1 MRFMVMHKVDDK
13 MEAGAPPNKD
23 IIRGMGKLVG
33 ESLRAGTLLDG
44 AGLHRSA
51 ERVRLRFSGG
61 AVEAKH
67 GPYAGEHELV
77 ASFAMIKAKSLDHAV
92 ELARRFGA
100 IAGDGEIEVGPVVE
114 PWDLGMVPR
123 PPDLEG
129 GRFLLLFKADAQSE
143 AGAAPSPECRA
154 AMTRIKDELARAG
167 VLLSAET
174 LAPSARGARLPSGPK
189 EKRTWIDGPFTES
202 KELVA
207 GYSLVGVATRED
219 ALAWADRYAEILG
232 DNEVDVRPLADPPD
246 FAG

>member
-1 MRFMVMHKVDDK
+1 
-13 MEAGAPPNKD
+13 
-23 IIRGMGKLVG
+23 
-33 ESLRAGTLLDG
+33 
-44 AGLHRSA
+44 
-51 ERVRLRFSGG
+51 VRLRFSGG

-129 GRFLLLFKADAQSE
+129 GRFLLLFKADAASE
-143 AGAAPSPECRA
+143 AGTALDPARRA
-154 AMTRIKDELARAG
+154 KMDRLLDELAKAG
-167 VLLSAET
+167 ALLMAER
-174 LAPSARGARLPSGPK
+174 LAPSSRGARLASRPAG
-189 EKRTWIDGPFTES
+189 KRTWVDGPFAES

-207 GYSLVGVATRED
+207 GFSLLELPTRD
-219 ALAWADRYAEILG
+219 AAIEWANSYAAILG
-232 DNEVDVRPLADPPD
+232 DNEVDVRPLEEPSAP
-246 FAG
+246 AA